1 MKRIAVELY
10 GLTRNYE
17 SAFDSF
23 FINFLQPLYYDGYTV
38 DVFIHTWSKSDTD
51 DVTWHNPTGENR
63 GKDVQN
69 KAIQDIIE
77 KYRPKKI
84 IIDKPFDI
92 AKGIVIKEKLANNS
106 RTYNSIISC
115 FYSRYK
121 VNELRKEYEKEQGL
135 KYDWVI
141 QTRFDISFDKPFAI
155 DFYQKI
161 YKQYCRIPADK
172 NAVFTSSAPFKMC
185 IMLDS
190 ENLECCTDLIL
201 YSSPETVNKITEF
214 YKDLKNGNVDMPF
227 IRENIYSLEIL
238 WKKYWKLK
246 GLEHIKLKYIEGE
259 DYHIV
264 RHPSEN
270 NAFQPAPIKK
280 YKTRINNN
288 LKAIWLYFKPVFSW
302 FSEIFSVI
310 FYALKILLKS
320 LERLKRCI

>member
-1 MKRIAVELY
+1 
-10 GLTRNYE
+10 
-17 SAFDSF
+17 
-23 FINFLQPLYYDGYTV
+23 
-38 DVFIHTWSKSDTD
+38 
-51 DVTWHNPTGENR
+51 
-63 GKDVQN
+63 
-69 KAIQDIIE
+69 
-77 KYRPKKI
+77 
-84 IIDKPFDI
+84 
-92 AKGIVIKEKLANNS
+92 
-106 RTYNSIISC
+106 
-115 FYSRYK
+115 
-121 VNELRKEYEKEQGL
+121 
-135 KYDWVI
+135 
-141 QTRFDISFDKPFAI
+141 
-155 DFYQKI
+155 
-161 YKQYCRIPADK
+161 
-172 NAVFTSSAPFKMC
+172 MC

-227 IRENIYSLEIL
+227 ISENIYSLEIL

-264 RHPSEN
+264 RHPSKN

-280 YKTRINNN
+280 YKTRIKNN

>member
-161 YKQYCRIPADK
+161 YMQHCKISANKSDI
-172 NAVFTSSAPFKMC
+172 FTAYSPWRMC
-185 IMLDS
+185 TMADS
-190 ENLECCTDLIL
+190 ENIECCTDLIL
-201 YSSPETVNKITEF
+201 YSTPESIDKITEF
-214 YKDLKNGNVDMPF
+214 YPDLKNGNIDIQF
-227 IRENIYSLEIL
+227 INENIYSLEVL

-246 GLEHIKLKYIEGE
+246 GIEYIKLKYIENK
-259 DYHIV
+259 DYHIIRNLSKDV
-264 RHPSEN
+264 VLNEI
-270 NAFQPAPIKK
+270 PIKK
-280 YKTRINNN
+280 YKKRIKKNI
-288 LKAIWLYFKPVFSW
+288 KAIWLYFKPLFSW
-302 FSEIFSVI
+302 LSEIFSVLFYI
-310 FYALKILLKS
+310 FKILLKA
-320 LERLKRCI
+320 LERLRRCV

>member
-1 MKRIAVELY
+1 MKRIAIELY

-23 FINFLQPLYYDGYTV
+23 FINLLQPLYFDGYTV
-38 DVFIHTWSKSDTD
+38 DVFIHTWNKSDTD
-51 DVTWHNPTGENR
+51 DVTWHNSTGENR
-63 GKDVQN
+63 GKDIQN

-92 AKGIVIKEKLANNS
+92 SKEIVIKEKLANNS

-141 QTRFDISFDKPFAI
+141 QTRFDISFDNPFSI

-161 YKQYCRIPADK
+161 YKQYCKIPADR
-172 NAVFTSSAPFKMC
+172 NAIFTSSAPFKMC

-201 YSSPETVNKITEF
+201 YSSPESVNKITEF
-214 YKDLKNGNVDMPF
+214 YHDLKNGNVDMHF
-227 IRENIYSLEIL
+227 ISENIYSLEIL

-246 GLEHIKLKYIEGE
+246 GLEHIKLKYIEGK
-259 DYHIV
+259 DYHII
-264 RHPSEN
+264 RHPSEDKT
-270 NAFQPAPIKK
+270 FQPAPVKK

-302 FSEIFSVI
+302 FLEIFAVI